1 MVVYSLEADRCES
14 QPFFEGQWATA
25 LRLGQGRLGAVRAIS
40 PSPAPPTRLLRR
52 CGRAGGAWLRRR
64 GEAGLDARAPFPA
77 VSLLLHRA
85 SVVSQGAEQDAI
97 LRELRRDLH
106 VQLPGIAPEPLGD
119 GRELFAAG
127 GVAGAGV
134 GDFVDRGD

>member
-1 MVVYSLEADRCES
+1 
-14 QPFFEGQWATA
+14 
-25 LRLGQGRLGAVRAIS
+25 
-40 PSPAPPTRLLRR
+40 
-52 CGRAGGAWLRRR
+52 
-64 GEAGLDARAPFPA
+64 
-77 VSLLLHRA
+77 
-85 SVVSQGAEQDAI
+85 

-134 GDFVDRGD
+134 GDFVDRGDQGSSADPSGADARKFGQERIRERAEFGFEV